1 MIKPTTIAALT
12 AVATLALA
20 ACAQDGVGSSVE
32 RGIAGADGGECFS
45 VRSVRGFSEGPE
57 DDQIIV
63 DAGRDHYLFETFGPC
78 PDLDWSWSLGFDVTP
93 GSFICDATNV
103 DILLPEANIGPNRCP
118 VRMIRKLSEAE
129 MEALDVS

>member
-1 MIKPTTIAALT
+1 MIGRTVTAGLT
-12 AVATLALA
+12 AGATMALA

-32 RGIAGADGGECFS
+32 RGIAGAEGGECFS

-57 DDQIIV
+57 DNQIIV

-78 PDLDWSWSLGFDVTP
+78 PDLDWSWSLAFDVSP
-93 GSFICDATNV
+93 GTFICDAMDV
-103 DILLPEANIGPNRCP
+103 DILLPDTEIGPDRCP

-129 MEALDVS
+129 VEAIEES